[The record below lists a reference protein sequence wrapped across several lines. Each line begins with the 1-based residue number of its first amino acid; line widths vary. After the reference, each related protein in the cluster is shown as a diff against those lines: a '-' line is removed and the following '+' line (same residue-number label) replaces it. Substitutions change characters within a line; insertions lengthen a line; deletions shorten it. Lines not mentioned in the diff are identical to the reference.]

1 MTYTDRVVLG
11 ARLECMAID
20 LDEARRQTPGCAQRV
35 HLNNAGS
42 GLLTRRTLRTVV
54 AHLEREAEIGGYAAQ
69 DAAQAEMDGVYQ
81 AVAELLGAASHEIAL
96 VDNATRAWNAAFLG
110 LGLRAG
116 DRVLVSRSE
125 YHSNVLSLRQA
136 EERGA
141 KIVTV
146 PDDEHGQFDVAA
158 LEDLVDERTRLVAV
172 THVPS
177 GNGLINPVEEIGRI
191 TRAVGVPFLLDA
203 TQAVGQIPVDVR
215 RIGCD
220 LLCGTGRKFLRG
232 PRGTRFLWVADG
244 VLDRLAPAQ
253 ADVRSTRW
261 TPDAGLGWSPGA
273 QRFETFERDIAALLG
288 LGSAVRQA
296 LELGID
302 ETSAR
307 ALRLAERLRAAL
319 AEIDGVAVEDR
330 GVRKSAIVAAG
341 HAVVPAEELAAGL
354 RGRGVNLSVT
364 WPPYPGSDSADS
376 VRPLLRFSPHHYNTE
391 QEIDETAAAL
401 DGLLRSHPRNEG

>member
-1 MTYTDRVVLG
+1 
-11 ARLECMAID
+11 
-20 LDEARRQTPGCAQRV
+20 
-35 HLNNAGS
+35 
-42 GLLTRRTLRTVV
+42 
-54 AHLEREAEIGGYAAQ
+54 
-69 DAAQAEMDGVYQ
+69 
-81 AVAELLGAASHEIAL
+81 
-96 VDNATRAWNAAFLG
+96 
-110 LGLRAG
+110 
-116 DRVLVSRSE
+116 
-125 YHSNVLSLRQA
+125 
-136 EERGA
+136 
-141 KIVTV
+141 V

-158 LEDLVDERTRLVAV
+158 LEDLIDERTRLVAV
-172 THVPS
+172 THIPS

-191 TRAVGVPFLLDA
+191 TRAADVPFLLDA

-232 PRGTRFLWVADG
+232 PRGTGFLWVADG
-244 VLDRLAPAQ
+244 VLDRLVPAQ
-253 ADVRSTRW
+253 PDVRSTRW

-296 LELGID
+296 LELGVD
-302 ETSAR
+302 EISAR

-319 AEIDGVAVEDR
+319 AEIDGVTVEDR
-330 GVRKSAIVAAG
+330 GVRKGAIVAAG
-341 HAVVPAEELAAGL
+341 HAVVPADELAAGL
-354 RGRGVNLSVT
+354 RGRGVNLGVT

-376 VRPLLRFSPHHYNTE
+376 VRPLLRFSPHHYNTG